1 MPRGDWGD
9 SFANAYTS
17 SLERVSGLIAR
28 KNEFDQT
35 MQMKQKEL
43 DSEAANRNLKAQQDM
58 GQFQQQQQIEMMK
71 LGYAPSKISTESFNK
86 LSPGKPPAPGQY
98 VTMGNQLYRKTAGLG
113 KPADSKEAL
122 GRLSP
127 EQQIAAWQIAKN
139 VGGTRSAEKMV
150 DTVAAAIGAG
160 MSRDQIE
167 DNLRY
172 SSQSGQFNEQVR
184 NAAQT
189 LTIGQSESNRNSN
202 YDALDDFVQK
212 KDMVGMKDYL
222 KRMSLDKATAD
233 QKNVIMGK
241 ERTVDFLNEIKGDLK
256 ILEDSGEAPG
266 FFRGNYENILAK
278 VGQVRSPEMRTVA
291 TKIATALMSFRRS
304 MTGVQFTEAES
315 KEYKSMFPNIN
326 KVGDFNTANINAL
339 TNTFGGDVSKFY
351 EQSMGASNYKKIF
364 GGVEQKLKTSSG
376 MGYKVE

>member
-35 MQMKQKEL
+35 MQMKQKEI

-71 LGYAPSKISTESFNK
+71 LGYAPSKISNESFNK
-86 LSPGKPPAPGQY
+86 LSPENPPKPGQY

-113 KPADSKEAL
+113 KPTDSKEAL

-127 EQQIAAWQIAKN
+127 EKQIAAWQIAKN
-139 VGGTRSAEKMV
+139 VAGTRSADKMV
-150 DTVAAAIGAG
+150 DTVAAALESG
-160 MSRDQIE
+160 MNRDQIE

-172 SSQSGQFNEQVR
+172 SSQSGQFNQTVR

-212 KDMVGMKDYL
+212 KDVVGMKDYL

-241 ERTVDFLNEIKGDLK
+241 ERTVDFLNEIQGDLGT
-256 ILEDSGEAPG
+256 LEANGIPSG
-266 FFRGNYENILAK
+266 FFRGNYENIIAK
-278 VGQVRSPEMRTVA
+278 VGQVQNPEMRKVA

-315 KEYKSMFPNIN
+315 KEYKRIFPDIN

-339 TNTFGGDVSKFY
+339 TETFSGDTKKFY
-351 EQSMGASNYKKIF
+351 EQSMGASNYKNIF